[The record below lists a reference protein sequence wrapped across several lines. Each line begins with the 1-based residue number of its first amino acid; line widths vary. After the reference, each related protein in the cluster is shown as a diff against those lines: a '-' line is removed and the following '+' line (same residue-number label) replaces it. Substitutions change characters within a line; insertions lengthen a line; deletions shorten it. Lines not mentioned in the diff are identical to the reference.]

1 MTLKP
6 ILFALAIV
14 AITLS
19 SCKKYDYGPLISFK
33 SKKERIAN
41 TWKVGK
47 AIRNG
52 NDVTND
58 YSGYTLTTTADG
70 DAKLVATYVTSF
82 GAFSGNTDGT
92 WIFESKKELIN
103 FDYENDDFDQV
114 YKIMRLKDDE
124 LWMRAIGGEDE
135 LHLLPK

>member
-1 MTLKP
+1 
-6 ILFALAIV
+6 
-14 AITLS
+14 
-19 SCKKYDYGPLISFK
+19 
-33 SKKERIAN
+33 
-41 TWKVGK
+41 
-47 AIRNG
+47 
-52 NDVTND
+52 
-58 YSGYTLTTTADG
+58 SGYTLTTTADG

-82 GAFSGNTDGT
+82 GAFSAITDGT